1 MNSNSNLSIER
12 CSCDETEI
20 SQESD
25 TSSNDSPQT
34 KDKKTK
40 LSLASLGL
48 NLRRGRSLH
57 FTKRT
62 KKTQDPITPETSSGS
77 SSTSSSSV
85 AVLNSAIRKLPK
97 WGLKFNCAKK
107 VSKSLLNAANEHCCK
122 CTCYKKKDEVGCS
135 VLPTASEEAVSS
147 KEEVVEAVGVED
159 EEVEVEEAAAVA
171 VVEDVEKNEEAAEV
185 KAADGEE
192 QEEGNVGIYG
202 TNFLSFPPAILNG
215 QFLDVHW

>member
-1 MNSNSNLSIER
+1 MNSNCER
-12 CSCDETEI
+12 CFCDETEI

-25 TSSNDSPQT
+25 TSSNNDSPQT

-40 LSLASLGL
+40 LSLSSLGL

-57 FTKRT
+57 FTKRG
-62 KKTQDPITPETSSGS
+62 KKIQKTTPETP
-77 SSTSSSSV
+77 SSSSNV

-107 VSKSLLNAANEHCCK
+107 VSKTFLNEHCCK
-122 CTCYKKKDEVGCS
+122 CTCYKKKDEVECS
-135 VLPTASEEAVSS
+135 VLPPTASDDVVSG
-147 KEEVVEAVGVED
+147 KEEVTKAVGVD
-159 EEVEVEEAAAVA
+159 SEEVEAEEAAAAVA
-171 VVEDVEKNEEAAEV
+171 VVDVEKNEEAV
-185 KAADGEE
+185 QTKGSDGEE

-202 TNFLSFPPAILNG
+202 TNFLSFPPAVLNG